1 MTNYVFLNGKIIPE
15 DEAYFPISDLSIQ
28 RGYAIFDFFRT
39 QNGEPFMIDEHLD
52 RFHRS
57 AKLMKLPLPIDITA
71 LKKAIYD
78 LQSKRPW
85 KESGF
90 KILLT
95 GGSSP
100 NGISPGT
107 PRLLITHQPIS
118 FPDESNFIDGIGL
131 ISHEYKRDIPEAK
144 TTNYAM
150 AISLDQK
157 MKTFQATDVLYHF
170 HGFLSETSRSNVFL
184 VKGEKVVTPDADV
197 LMGVTR
203 QKVIGLARDVFE
215 VEERKVK
222 FDELRESNEC
232 FITGTTKKVMPV
244 VRVDDSVI
252 GKGKPGP
259 VTRRIMKLFGEFEKG
274 WPY

>member
-1 MTNYVFLNGKIIPE
+1 MSNYVFLNGQIIPE
-15 DEAYFPISDLSIQ
+15 EEAFFPISDLSIQ

-57 AKLMKLPLPIDITA
+57 ALLMKLSLPFEIPSI
-71 LKKAIYD
+71 KKAIYD
-78 LQSKRPW
+78 LLSKRPY

-100 NGISPGT
+100 SGISPGKS
-107 PRLLITHQPIS
+107 RLLITHQPIT
-118 FPDESNFIDGIGL
+118 FPDEANFKDGIGL

-157 MKTFQATDVLYHF
+157 LKDYQAIDVLYHF
-170 HGFLSETSRSNVFL
+170 HGFLSETSRSNIFL
-184 VKGEKVVTPDADV
+184 VKGENVITPGSDV

-203 QKVIGLARDVFE
+203 QKVISLARKFFE

-222 FDELRESNEC
+222 FEELGDCNEC

-244 VRVDDSVI
+244 VRMDDLVI
-252 GKGKPGP
+252 GAGKPGP
-259 VTRRIMKLFGEFEKG
+259 VTRKIMELFAEFEKN
-274 WPY
+274 WTY